1 MSQLATAVCDTPV
14 GTLKLFSNGRAVTQI
29 LLPSQLASADRSE
42 ENPDDFLHDA
52 CRDFRAW
59 FAGDQPELNVP
70 HEFTTGTPFQRE
82 VWKELCRIPIG
93 TTISYAELAIRVGRP
108 TAVRAVGTANG
119 RNPLPII
126 VPCHRVIGSDGSL
139 TGYAGGTTMKQQ
151 LLDHER
157 LLCES
162 LCAG

>member
-1 MSQLATAVCDTPV
+1 MSQLATALCDTPV
-14 GTLKLFSNGRAVTQI
+14 GTLKLFSNGQALTQI
-29 LLPSQLASADRSE
+29 LLPSQLTSADRSE
-42 ENPDDFLHDA
+42 DNPDEFLHEA
-52 CRDFRAW
+52 CQTFQAW
-59 FAGDQPELNVP
+59 FAGDQPDLSVP
-70 HEFTTGTPFQRE
+70 CEFTTGTPFQRE

-108 TAVRAVGTANG
+108 AAVRAVGTANG
-119 RNPLPII
+119 RNPLPVI

-157 LLCES
+157 SLCES
-162 LCAG
+162 PCAG